1 MSRRFDRPPVL
12 PPVAVVEV
20 SGIDID
26 GDVFARPE
34 KWDEFR
40 HGAPPR
46 IEIVPGEKGHPALAV
61 GDRALVRLSA
71 MESGGGYEASVL
83 RRIEAPS
90 GRIIGLVR
98 LNDRG
103 GILVPANK
111 KERGDFDIAPGDL
124 NGAKTG
130 DYAVGEVIPTRGLN
144 RKKVRIVRVIGKK
157 TDVGAIS
164 LLSLYEAGL
173 KPDFP
178 AEVLAAAEGLSVPPL
193 GDREDLRGVP
203 LVTIDGADARDFDD
217 AVFAEESAGGGF
229 HLIVAIADVS
239 WYVRPE
245 SPLDAEAFRRGNS
258 TYFPDRVVPMLP
270 EALSNGLCSLVPK
283 EDRACLAAHLWI
295 DAEGALTRYK
305 IVRGLMRSVAR
316 LTYEQAQAA
325 RDGSPDSVTA
335 PLMGRVIAPLY
346 AAYDVL
352 WQARRQRGA
361 LDLDLPERKIEID
374 QTGKMVGVKPR
385 ARLDSHKLIEEFM
398 ILANVAA
405 AQTLEGKKAPCAWR
419 IHDAPAADRI
429 ASAAEFLDTFGL
441 SLPKGQRV
449 TPGQLNL
456 ILEKARTH
464 PYSHLV
470 SEVILRSQAQ
480 AHYSPE
486 NIGHFGLALKKYAH
500 FTSPIRRYAD
510 LIVHRSL
517 VRALGLGSG
526 GLDEGEAARIE
537 EICMHISD
545 TERVSMGA
553 ERNAVDRFTA
563 AFLSERIGSEFSG
576 RIQGVTRF
584 GLFVALDETGA
595 DGLVPIRSLPDDF
608 YIHDEK
614 RHALIGRRSRRV
626 YRLGASV
633 KVRLRE
639 ADGLTG
645 GTIFEMVGTSGAD
658 LTGFEIPPGSAPGSG
673 PRRGRPGGD
682 RRPPRRESSRAAQEK
697 RSEKRSEKG
706 PEQAR
711 NGKKGGGEP
720 WRGDGKKRGG
730 GGKGK
735 KRRSS

>member
-1 MSRRFDRPPVL
+1 MPRRFDRPPVL
-12 PPVAVVEV
+12 PPVTVVEV

-26 GDVFARPE
+26 GDLFARPE
-34 KWDEFR
+34 KWDESR

-71 MESGGGYEASVL
+71 MERGEGYEASVL
-83 RRIEAPS
+83 RRIDAPS

-144 RKKVRIVRVIGKK
+144 RKKIRIVSVIGRK
-157 TDVGAIS
+157 TDIGAIS

-217 AVFAEESAGGGF
+217 AVFAEETPGGGF

-295 DAEGALTRYK
+295 DAEGALARYK
-305 IVRGLMRSVAR
+305 IVRGLMRSAAR

-325 RDGSPDSVTA
+325 RDGSPDSVTE
-335 PLMGRVIAPLY
+335 PLMRSVIAPLY
-346 AAYDVL
+346 AAYEVL

-429 ASAAEFLDTFGL
+429 SSAAEFLDTFGL

-456 ILEKARTH
+456 ILEKARSH

-563 AFLSERIGSEFSG
+563 AFLADRIGSEFSG

-673 PRRGRPGGD
+673 SPRRGRPGGD
-682 RRPPRRESSRAAQEK
+682 RRSRRNPSRSSQ
-697 RSEKRSEKG
+697 EKG
-706 PEQAR
+706 PEKRPEQAR
-711 NGKKGGGEP
+711 SGKKGGGEP
-720 WRGDGKKRGG
+720 WRGGGKKRGG
-730 GGKGK
+730 GKGK
-735 KRRSS
+735 QRRS

>member
-1 MSRRFDRPPVL
+1 MSRRADRPPVL
-12 PPVAVVEV
+12 PAAAVVEV
-20 SGIDID
+20 SGVDID
-26 GDVFARPE
+26 GDLFARPE

-40 HGAPPR
+40 HGPPPR
-46 IEIVPGEKGHPALAV
+46 IEIVPGDKGHPALAV
-61 GDRALVRLSA
+61 GDRFLARLSPVG
-71 MESGGGYEASVL
+71 ENLYEAAVL
-83 RRIEAPS
+83 RRIEIPA
-90 GRIIGLVR
+90 GRVIGLVR
-98 LNDRG
+98 VSDRG
-103 GILVPANK
+103 GILTPANK

-130 DYAVGEVIPTRGLN
+130 DYAVGQVIPTRGLH
-144 RKKVRIVRVIGKK
+144 RKKVRIVSVIGKK
-157 TDVGAIS
+157 TDIGAIS

-178 AEVLAAAEGLSVPPL
+178 PDVLAAAEGLEVPAL
-193 GDREDLRGVP
+193 GAREDLRGIP

-217 AVFAEESAGGGF
+217 AVFAEESPGGGF

-239 WYVRPE
+239 WYVRPG
-245 SPLDAEAFRRGNS
+245 SALDAEAFRRGNS

-295 DAEGALTRYK
+295 DGEGALVRHK
-305 IVRGLMRSVAR
+305 IVRALIRSAAR

-325 RDGSPDSVTA
+325 RDGAPDAVTA
-335 PLMGRVIAPLY
+335 PLMKSVIAPLY
-346 AAYDVL
+346 AAYEVL
-352 WQARRQRGA
+352 WQARRRRGA

-374 QTGKMVGVKPR
+374 ESGKMVGVKPR

-405 AQTLEGKKAPCAWR
+405 AMTLESQKAPCAWR

-517 VRALGLGSG
+517 VRALGLGAG

-537 EICMHISD
+537 EICMQISD
-545 TERVSMGA
+545 TERVSMAA
-553 ERNAVDRFTA
+553 ERNATDRFTA
-563 AFLSERIGSEFSG
+563 AYLSTRVGAEFSG

-626 YRLGASV
+626 YRLGATV
-633 KVRLRE
+633 RVRLRE

-645 GTIFEMVGTSGAD
+645 GTIFEIVGTSGAD
-658 LTGFEIPPGSAPGSG
+658 LSGFEIDPGAAF
-673 PRRGRPGGD
+673 
-682 RRPPRRESSRAAQEK
+682 PPRREPRKKSFRKKEQGKPGKEEKHPRKDKGKSR
-697 RSEKRSEKG
+697 
-706 PEQAR
+706 
-711 NGKKGGGEP
+711 
-720 WRGDGKKRGG
+720 
-730 GGKGK
+730 GKGRGK
-735 KRRSS
+735 GRPPPRG